1 MSEREKLRQGLEAL
15 RTEIKNLKGADG
27 ESKQRL
33 EDLAERVEKQLAE
46 SGEKNEHHNLIKELE
61 EEIMRFE
68 VAHPRLTAIIND
80 LMVTLSNMGI

>member
-1 MSEREKLRQGLEAL
+1 MSEREKLREGLEAL
-15 RTEIKNLKGADG
+15 RAEIKNLKGTDDAG
-27 ESKQRL
+27 KQRL
-33 EDLAERVEKQLAE
+33 EELAERVEKQLAE
-46 SGEKNEHHNLIKELE
+46 TGEKNEHQNLIKELE

>member
-1 MSEREKLRQGLEAL
+1 MTEREKLREGLEAL
-15 RTEIKNLKGADG
+15 RSEIKNLRGTDEA
-27 ESKQRL
+27 SKQRL
-33 EDLAERVEKQLAE
+33 EDLAKRVEKQLAE
-46 SGEKNEHHNLIKELE
+46 TGEKNEHHNLIQELE

>member
-1 MSEREKLRQGLEAL
+1 MTEREKLREGLEAL
-15 RTEIKNLKGADG
+15 RSEIKNLQGTDAA
-27 ESKQRL
+27 SKQRL
-33 EDLAERVEKQLAE
+33 EDLAERVEKQLAKT
-46 SGEKNEHHNLIKELE
+46 GEKNEHHNLIQELE

>member
-1 MSEREKLRQGLEAL
+1 MSEREKLREGLEAL
-15 RTEIKNLKGADG
+15 RAEIKKLKGTDDAG
-27 ESKQRL
+27 KQRL
-33 EDLAERVEKQLAE
+33 EELAERVEKQLAE
-46 SGEKNEHHNLIKELE
+46 TGEKNEHQNLIKELE